1 MTLSVIIP
9 VFNEAAIIQSTMSWL
24 VNNDINNQVLEIIVV
39 DGGSSDGTA
48 ELAGTSGAIVIHSS
62 KGRAAQMNAGAAL
75 AKGEVLYFLH
85 ADTRPPINY
94 LALINQA
101 MDNGFDMGCFRLQF
115 DVDHW
120 FLRAN
125 TWFTRFNINSFRFGD
140 QSLFVKKEVFIKTA
154 GYDVSHIVLEDQEMI
169 RRLRKV
175 GKFTVM
181 PAAIITSARKYTTN
195 GIYKTQA
202 VYFLIYA
209 LYRFGLSQ
217 QQLVSLY
224 KKLIRQD
231 KL

>member
-1 MTLSVIIP
+1 MILSVIIP

-48 ELAGTSGAIVIHSS
+48 ELAGTSGAIVIHSF
-62 KGRAAQMNAGAAL
+62 KGRAAQMNAGAVL

-154 GYDVSHIVLEDQEMI
+154 GYDESHIVLEDQEMI

-217 QQLVSLY
+217 QRLVSLY
-224 KKLIRQD
+224 KQLIRQD

>member
-9 VFNEAAIIQSTMSWL
+9 VFNEAAMIQATISRL
-24 VNNDINNQVLEIIVV
+24 VNNDTKNQVIEIIVV

-48 ELAGTSGAIVIHSS
+48 DLAGNSGAIVIHSS

-85 ADTRPPINY
+85 ADTRPPVNY

-115 DVDHW
+115 DVVHW

-154 GYDVSHIVLEDQEMI
+154 GYDESHIVLEDQEI
-169 RRLRKV
+169 IKRLRKI
-175 GKFTVM
+175 GRFTVM
-181 PAAIITSARKYTTN
+181 PDAVITSARKYTSN
-195 GIYKTQA
+195 GVYKTQA
-202 VYFLIYA
+202 VYFLIYM
-209 LYRFGLSQ
+209 LYRFGISQ
-217 QQLVSLY
+217 QRLVSLY

-231 KL
+231 KF